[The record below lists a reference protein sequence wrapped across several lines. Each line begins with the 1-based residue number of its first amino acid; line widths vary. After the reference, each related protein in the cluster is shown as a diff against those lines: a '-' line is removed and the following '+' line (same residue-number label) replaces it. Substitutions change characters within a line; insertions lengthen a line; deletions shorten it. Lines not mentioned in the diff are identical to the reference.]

1 MKVRN
6 VVLLIEDDIDE
17 LYAFEKALNK
27 AGIVNPVQIARHLQE
42 TLCYLRGVGV
52 YGNREAYPLPVL
64 VILNMALDPEPTA
77 AEEILECLRSTPELA
92 SIPVIAL
99 AKTEEDAE
107 VQHAYDHGV
116 SGYFL
121 RGRDL
126 SEVVELIAEMQIV
139 EPRRPGKN
147 ANYAT
152 HQF

>member
-64 VILNMALDPEPTA
+64 VILNMALAPQPTA
-77 AEEILECLRSTPELA
+77 AEEILECLRSTPELS

-99 AKTEEDAE
+99 ARTEGHAE

-126 SEVVELIAEMQIV
+126 TEVVELIAEMQII
-139 EPRRPGKN
+139 EARRPEKSSTL
-147 ANYAT
+147 A